1 MVKKLDFETMIEEC
15 EKHKI
20 DYYGMDRDDMFF
32 ALAGI
37 SELPE
42 FKKVGVFKREV
53 SEKRRERL
61 EKKNEQIPE
70 KTIFPIELKSKVLA
84 IIGKSPLA
92 FNGQDLTRDDQVS
105 NFTFDRKVKC
115 YCGETFTMT
124 HKLKD
129 GGPMNPGTGIERKEN
144 VELKLCPNVHCL
156 KQGNKF
162 VQRQWTFLEV

>member
-1 MVKKLDFETMIEEC
+1 MVNKPDFEKLVEEC
-15 EKHKI
+15 EKHEI
-20 DYYGMDRDDMFF
+20 NYYNMDRNDMFF

-53 SEKRRERL
+53 SEKQRERL
-61 EKKNEQIPE
+61 EKKQEAIPE
-70 KTIFPIELKSKVLA
+70 KTVFPIELKSKVLE
-84 IIGKSPLA
+84 IIAKSPLA

-105 NFTFDRKVKC
+105 NFTWDRRVKC
-115 YCGETFTMT
+115 YCGEQFTMT
-124 HKLKD
+124 TKLLD
-129 GGPMNPGTGIERKEN
+129 IGTGIEKKEN

-156 KQGNKF
+156 KKDNKF